1 MTKTNRQANKARAE
15 KLSITINGYKARIKQ
30 EIKAK
35 KESNNN
41 IKKYK
46 LLIKQAKTTAKLE
59 SL

>member
-1 MTKTNRQANKARAE
+1 MTKTNRQDNKARAE
-15 KLSITINGYKARIKQ
+15 KLSITVNGYKARIKEQ
-30 EIKAK
+30 RAEIKTTR
-35 KESNNN
+35 NN